1 MSHLLRPHGRHG
13 PSHFASP
20 PRARRPLLVSL
31 VTAVLAA
38 GLVAGCGSD
47 GGDASVLDAN
57 PDSAAT
63 AWNTPVTVDVLAN
76 DTSNEG
82 PVTVAAVSKPAHGT
96 ARMVDG
102 KLVYTP
108 DAGWFGT
115 ETFSYTASGASI
127 RTDVAVTVAVQARM
141 TLSGTVADAPLANAP
156 VTVAVGKSSFSATTD
171 ADGRYRVDVT
181 AASQADLVRIEATG
195 TGAQATVRLV
205 GFVGSAGEVA
215 AGVDG
220 SGLVTATAAPGLNVS
235 HLSTAVAAL
244 LSRPA
249 AGAPTTSSALATALD
264 TVDADATLALATAL
278 HLVIDGGQALPA
290 GKADS
295 WALALDAAAVR
306 ALRDRWQAEDYDLW
320 YQGYIDALAAAPT
333 SAFAGPSAAPALMV
347 LYAGSSGGEH
357 WQLRPGGTGTATSA
371 AGTSELTWQVQDGQ
385 LLLRY
390 ATPFASEVYDLL
402 DAATGTYGMVRQ
414 EVTGLQV
421 QGLGGPLVKV
431 QQTLRQ
437 TALEGAKAG
446 QVIADDVASGWYVQ
460 SLATRLDAYPVAAAD
475 LPVGT
480 RWAGP
485 VVKEATERFVSLDSD
500 VMEVTAANQVKL
512 AFANETRSL
521 SVADGSFVLKNTA
534 GVEWRYTR
542 LRPADAQ
549 GLEAWLVQGRV
560 GTPQAWA
567 EVVPMAPLAKVYT
580 PAAADL
586 ARDWV
591 IDVDSGFNSYHLVLR
606 ADGTASRGGA
616 DATWSLR
623 PDGEVRVVQVY
634 GGGYQRWL
642 QWWPVALADGRL
654 LVLRRIVDTAD
665 GTEPS
670 PELAA
675 QVGRYLQAWQASD
688 GS

>member
-13 PSHFASP
+13 PSPFVIPPRPRQPFFASL
-20 PRARRPLLVSL
+20 AAAL
-31 VTAVLAA
+31 LAA
-38 GLVAGCGSD
+38 GLAAGCGGD
-47 GGDASVLDAN
+47 GGTASVLDAN
-57 PDSAAT
+57 ADSAAT

-82 PVTVAAVSKPAHGT
+82 PVTVAAVAKPAHGT

-141 TLSGTVADAPLANAP
+141 TLSGTVADAPLANAA
-156 VTVAVGKSSFSATTD
+156 VTVAVGKTTFNTTTD
-171 ADGRYRVDVT
+171 AAGAYRVDVT
-181 AASQADLVRIEATG
+181 AASQADVVRIEATG
-195 TGAQATVRLV
+195 TGAQAAVRLV
-205 GFVGSAGEVA
+205 GFAGSAGEVA
-215 AGVDG
+215 IGVDSAGV
-220 SGLVTATAAPGLNVS
+220 VTAAAVPRLNVS

-264 TVDADATLALATAL
+264 TIDADAALALATVL
-278 HLVIDGGQALPA
+278 HLVIDGGQALPE
-290 GKADS
+290 GKADT
-295 WALALDAAAVR
+295 WTLALDAAAVR
-306 ALRDRWQAEDYDLW
+306 ALRDRWQAEDDDRW
-320 YQGYIDALAAAPT
+320 YQGYIGALDAAPT
-333 SAFAGPSAAPALMV
+333 SAFVGPTAEPAAMV

-357 WQLRPGGTGTATSA
+357 WQLRPGGTGTATTA

-402 DAATGTYGMVRQ
+402 DATTGTYGMVRQ
-414 EVTGLQV
+414 EVTGLQL
-421 QGLGGPLVKV
+421 QRLGGPLVKV

-437 TALEGAKAG
+437 TALEGARTG
-446 QVIADDVASGWYVQ
+446 QVIADDVASGWYMQ

-475 LPVGT
+475 VPVGT

-485 VVKEATERFVSLDSD
+485 VVKEATGPFVSLDSD

-521 SVADGSFVLKNTA
+521 SVADGSFVLKNAA

-542 LRPADAQ
+542 LRPANAQ

-567 EVVPMAPLAKVYT
+567 VVLPMAPLAKVYM
-580 PAAADL
+580 PVAADL

-591 IDVDSGFNSYHLVLR
+591 IDADSGFNSYHVVLR

-634 GGGYQRWL
+634 SGGYQRWL

-665 GTEPS
+665 GTEPT

-675 QVGRYLQAWQASD
+675 QVGRYLQAWQASE
-688 GS
+688 GN

>member
-1 MSHLLRPHGRHG
+1 MPHLPCPHGRHG
-13 PSHFASP
+13 PSSSAVRSRPSRPFLASL
-20 PRARRPLLVSL
+20 AAALLG
-31 VTAVLAA
+31 A
-38 GLVAGCGSD
+38 GLVAGCGGD
-47 GGDASVLDAN
+47 GGDPNVLDAN
-57 PDSAAT
+57 PDTAAT
-63 AWNTPVTVDVLAN
+63 VWNTPVTVDVLAN

-82 PVTVAAVSKPAHGT
+82 PVTVAAVGKPAHGS

-127 RTDVAVTVAVQARM
+127 RSDVPVTVAVQARM

-156 VTVAVGKSSFSATTD
+156 VTVAVGKASFATTTD
-171 ADGRYRVDVT
+171 AEGRYRVDVT
-181 AASQADLVRIEATG
+181 AASPDEVVRIDATG
-195 TGAQATVRLV
+195 TGTQAAVRLV
-205 GFVGSAGEVA
+205 GFAGSAGEVA
-215 AGVDG
+215 AAVDA
-220 SGLVTATAAPGLNVS
+220 SGLATAGAAPGLNVS
-235 HLSTAVAAL
+235 HFSTAVAAL

-249 AGAPTTSSALATALD
+249 TGAPATGAALTRAMEALDGDTALM
-264 TVDADATLALATAL
+264 LAAAL
-278 HLVIDGGQALPA
+278 HLVIDGGVPLPA

-306 ALRDRWQAEDYDLW
+306 ALRDRLQAEDYDRW
-320 YQGYIDALAAAPT
+320 YQGYMDALSAAPT
-333 SAFAGPSAAPALMV
+333 SAFVGPTAAPAAMV

-371 AGTSELTWQVQDGQ
+371 VGTSELTWQVQDG
-385 LLLRY
+385 LLELRY

-402 DAATGTYGMVRQ
+402 DATTGAYGMVRH
-414 EVTGLQV
+414 EVTRLQL

-431 QQTLRQ
+431 QQVLRQ
-437 TALEGAKAG
+437 TALEGEKAG
-446 QVIADDVASGWYVQ
+446 QVIADDVPSGWYVQ

-475 LPVGT
+475 LPVGA

-485 VVKEATERFVSLDSD
+485 VVKEATGAFVSLSSD
-500 VMEVTAANQVKL
+500 VMEVTAADQVKL

-549 GLEAWLVQGRV
+549 GLEAWLVQGRT

-567 EVVPMAPLAKVYT
+567 VVVPMAPLAKVYT
-580 PAAADL
+580 PVAADL

-591 IDVDSGFNSYHLVLR
+591 IDRDSSFNSYHVVLR

-616 DATWSLR
+616 DATWTLR

-634 GGGYQRWL
+634 GNGYQRLL

-654 LVLRRIVDTAD
+654 LVLRRVIDTAE
-665 GTEPS
+665 GTEPA
-670 PELAA
+670 PEIAA
-675 QVGRYLQAWQASD
+675 EVGRYLQAFQVSE